1 MEVEPGK
8 TGLEIMA
15 KRKVETRAPVR
26 IDLSGGWTDVPVY
39 THDQGGDVV
48 NFSINLYARAS
59 LLVDDDGKLSVS
71 YSADVP
77 LGSGFGT
84 TGALNVALL
93 AAIKGAGLTTDE
105 VAEKAFQFE
114 KLLDNTGGRQDQWAA
129 AYGGFQRLIF
139 IGDTVERMP
148 LEPLPSAKSWLK
160 RQLLVVNS
168 GIEHVSGD
176 LHDEFWQRYQDGD
189 ADVVA
194 GLQKLRS
201 TTKLVMDGLQ
211 SDRRDLMV
219 ESFRMTCDALDL
231 MAPHVHAPFKPVVDP
246 LLANKDI
253 AAWKAIG
260 AGGGGCAALLC
271 GHQRREVVEA
281 AVIEAGWT
289 IVEWDYDDEGLTVEE
304 S

>member
-1 MEVEPGK
+1 
-8 TGLEIMA
+8 MA

-26 IDLSGGWTDVPVY
+26 IDLSGGWTDVPTY

-48 NFSINLYARAS
+48 NFAINLYARAS
-59 LLVDDDGKLSVS
+59 LLIDDDGKMSVS

-84 TGALNVALL
+84 TGALNVALI
-93 AAIKGAGLTTDE
+93 AAIKGTGLAADD

-114 KLLDNTGGRQDQWAA
+114 KLLGNTGGRQDQWAA
-129 AYGGFQRLIF
+129 TYGGFQRLIF
-139 IGDTVERMP
+139 IGDTVERIP
-148 LEPLPSAKSWLK
+148 LEPLPSAKKWLK
-160 RQLLVVNS
+160 RQLLIVNS

-176 LHDEFWQRYQDGD
+176 LHDEIWQRYQDGD
-189 ADVVA
+189 SDVVA
-194 GLQKLRS
+194 GLQKLRQ

-219 ESFRMTCDALDL
+219 ESFRITCDALDQ
-231 MAPHVHAPFKPVVDP
+231 MAPHVHAPFKPVISP
-246 LLANKDI
+246 LLENKDI

-260 AGGGGCAALLC
+260 AGGGGSAALIC
-271 GHQRREVVEA
+271 GHQRREAVEA
-281 AVIEAGWT
+281 AVKKAGWS
-289 IVEWDYDDEGLTVEE
+289 IVEWDYDDDGLTIEE